1 MAGRGGESWAAGW
14 WMRVVG
20 GSLDFYC
27 QCVGNPGPLS
37 WGIAKDVICTH
48 STFRKMAKKLPDTL

>member
-1 MAGRGGESWAAGW
+1 M
-14 WMRVVG
+14 G
-20 GSLDFYC
+20 GSLDIYC

-37 WGIAKDVICTH
+37 WGIAKDVICIH